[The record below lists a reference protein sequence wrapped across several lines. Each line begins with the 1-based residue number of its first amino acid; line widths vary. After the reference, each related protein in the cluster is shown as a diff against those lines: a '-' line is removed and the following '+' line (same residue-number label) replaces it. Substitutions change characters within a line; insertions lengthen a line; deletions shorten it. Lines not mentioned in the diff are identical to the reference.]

1 MLGPIISI
9 EILIIANDNLQKVDS
24 SDLKGHYDAVQIA
37 KKEAEISLQ
46 LLFVK
51 EKKVQIFLRHCTK
64 EEERIQ

>member
-1 MLGPIISI
+1 
-9 EILIIANDNLQKVDS
+9 LIIANDNLQKADS